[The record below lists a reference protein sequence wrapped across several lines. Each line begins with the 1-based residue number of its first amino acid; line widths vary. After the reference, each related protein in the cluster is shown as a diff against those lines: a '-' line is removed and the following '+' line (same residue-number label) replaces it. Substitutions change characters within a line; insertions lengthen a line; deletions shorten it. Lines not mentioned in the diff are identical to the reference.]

1 MAIDS
6 EQLTE
11 LLRDPII
18 IRIVSIIDIASLSIL
33 ELLEYDLTHNRH

>member
-1 MAIDS
+1 MFKRDLMMATIDS
-6 EQLTE
+6 EHVTK

-33 ELLEYDLTHNRH
+33 